1 MILRK
6 IILAIVAAAAILAS
20 SAVFVVAAAYALFAL
35 VRDPLGPAGA
45 AGVVCLAAAILIGL
59 VGLIAAMS
67 LRGGKKKTTP
77 GADGG
82 LLDQLFEL
90 ARERPIVSTGALI
103 AAAIV
108 GLRNPAVLAG
118 VVKMLLGQKRPANKA
133 KF

>member
-1 MILRK
+1 LILRK

-35 VRDPLGPAGA
+35 VRDALGPAGA
-45 AGVVCLAAAILIGL
+45 AGVVCLAAAVLIGL

-67 LRGGKKKTTP
+67 LRGPKRKTAP
-77 GADGG
+77 GAEGG

-90 ARERPIVSTGALI
+90 ARERPIMSTGALI
-103 AAAIV
+103 AAAVV
-108 GLRNPAVLAG
+108 GLRNPVVLAS
-118 VVKMLLGQKRPANKA
+118 VVKMLLGQKRPANKG